1 MLEKHRVDLF
11 GPRTP
16 SKVNTNH
23 TIGLVKAYLAIIR
36 RMDNYS
42 SMCNSMLK
50 TFPAQQIIDEIL
62 KHLAT
67 VDSKDKDLLDLT
79 LDPVIQLCNRYK
91 AGTRGYVKRSVV
103 DLINRYLR
111 VEAMFQ
117 V

>member
-1 MLEKHRVDLF
+1 M
-11 GPRTP
+11 
-16 SKVNTNH
+16 
-23 TIGLVKAYLAIIR
+23 KAYLAIIR

-62 KHLAT
+62 KHLVT
-67 VDSKDKDLLDLT
+67 VDSKNKDLLDLT